1 MGSHSCRLRAAI
13 DRRDFVALLAAGL
26 VGTLAG
32 CQSDSQVAGPPGTA
46 PPLTRPA
53 TSTLPSG
60 PATTLKPAKPLPP
73 IPSARPGPAR
83 IVSHAPKLTSQVALT
98 IDDGYCV
105 ECVAG
110 YVDFADKTGVH
121 ITFSP
126 NGTFHQIWDRHAD
139 KLKGLI
145 EAGQVQIANHTWTH
159 PNLLSLRD
167 ATIKSEIERNEDW
180 IQRTFGITSRPW
192 FRPPYGKHN
201 AHTDGVAGSLGYTE
215 ILMWNASFGDAT
227 LETPEQLLAEAHKWV
242 KAGSIILGHANHPTV
257 LQLFDQLRALMSDRK
272 LDPVT
277 LDEMFGTSRAVG

>member
-1 MGSHSCRLRAAI
+1 
-13 DRRDFVALLAAGL
+13 LAAGL

-32 CQSDSQVAGPPGTA
+32 CQSDSQTAAPPGA
-46 PPLTRPA
+46 PPLTRPE
-53 TSTLPSG
+53 STTVPSA
-60 PATTLKPAKPLPP
+60 PATTTTVKPSRPLPG
-73 IPSARPGPAR
+73 IPAARPGPAR

-110 YVDFADKTGVH
+110 YVDFAEASGIH

-145 EAGQVQIANHTWTH
+145 EAGQVQIANHTWSH
-159 PNLLSLRD
+159 PNLLALRD
-167 ATIKSEIERNEDW
+167 PAIKSELERNEDW

-201 AHTDGVAGSLGYTE
+201 AHIDGVAGSLGYTQ

-227 LETPEQLLAEAHKWV
+227 VETPEQLLAQADKWV
-242 KAGSIILGHANHPTV
+242 KPGSVVLGHANHPTV
-257 LQLFDQLRALMSDRK
+257 LQLFNELRALIADRK